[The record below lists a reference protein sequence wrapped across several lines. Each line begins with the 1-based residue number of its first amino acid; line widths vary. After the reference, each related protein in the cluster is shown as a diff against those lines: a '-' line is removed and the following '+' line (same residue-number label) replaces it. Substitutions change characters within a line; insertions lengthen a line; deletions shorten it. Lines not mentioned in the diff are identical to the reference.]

1 MLILR
6 TTSTTMLMSF
16 NLTSLHT
23 SFERIEMI
31 LIMAH
36 GYKRFNGGLWVDE
49 FWLFW
54 MNYYDVKQTK
64 KLYRHRQLKVEKKK
78 NSSNLDKSSILYT
91 TNTKKYE
98 RDISFLAFW
107 TTNKQDS
114 KKKRISI
121 YSIDKQQRRQSIIF
135 FSFFSPP
142 RSCL

>member
-78 NSSNLDKSSILYT
+78 IHPTLINLLYFIQQIQK
-91 TNTKKYE
+91 NMNE
-98 RDISFLAFW
+98 ISHFW
-107 TTNKQDS
+107 LFEQLTNKTA